1 MQNNF
6 TPIVTS
12 LISEDR
18 YEFAQDGGLHNVL
31 FKAKRYIFYIKNN
44 AKYLQKVLKYIEIK
58 FFQM

>member
-18 YEFAQDGGLHNVL
+18 YEFTQDGGLHNVL
-31 FKAKRYIFYIKNN
+31 SKAKRYIFYI
-44 AKYLQKVLKYIEIK
+44 I
-58 FFQM
+58 